1 MLALIVVLLGL
12 SDGVVTSGG
21 VEVDEPEEDMRRS
34 SVGDVV
40 HIPLFTVQ
48 NKGLSKRANGLTAI
62 GLGDVEDRYVI

>member
-1 MLALIVVLLGL
+1 M
-12 SDGVVTSGG
+12 DGS
-21 VEVDEPEEDMRRS
+21 EDNMPVRRS
-34 SVGDVV
+34 SVGGVV